1 MKNIFL
7 SALLFLSC
15 VQPVMAQDKDDEL
28 KPDETKRLDTADE
41 PGVGIEQTDPEA
53 AAEVRKFLIEHIAH
67 ANQKDI
73 EAYMGDFD
81 LSQQK
86 QPEHLR
92 EYSERAMALPNLKIE
107 ILAIEFAKL
116 QKQAATVH
124 TRQRSSYTNAQGVTV
139 IDDVILSY
147 RFVRNDQNAWKILF
161 TERRRL
167 SAP

>member
-7 SALLFLSC
+7 SAFLFLSC

-86 QPEHLR
+86 QP
-92 EYSERAMALPNLKIE
+92 
-107 ILAIEFAKL
+107 
-116 QKQAATVH
+116 
-124 TRQRSSYTNAQGVTV
+124 
-139 IDDVILSY
+139 
-147 RFVRNDQNAWKILF
+147 
-161 TERRRL
+161 
-167 SAP
+167 